1 MIYIERLVMFVVLL
15 LVQVLVLNH
24 IHLYQLAIPLPYIFF
39 VITFQQN
46 TPRWLMLTSSFL
58 LGLLLDIF
66 TNTPGLAAGSLT
78 LMAMLQPYL
87 LDRMVLMAMVQPYLL
102 DRMVPRDAADSLP
115 ISSATLGFGKFFT
128 FSAIM
133 TSIYCLIFFAL
144 EAFSFFDWQQWLLRT
159 LCSSVLTLLLI
170 VSVEKIRS

>member
-87 LDRMVLMAMVQPYLL
+87 LDRMV
-102 DRMVPRDAADSLP
+102 PRDAADSLP

-128 FSAIM
+128 FSTIM

>member
-78 LMAMLQPYL
+78 LMAM
-87 LDRMVLMAMVQPYLL
+87 VQPYLL
-102 DRMVPRDAADSLP
+102 DRMVPRDVADILP
-115 ISSATLGFGKFFT
+115 ISSATLGFGKFVT
-128 FSAIM
+128 FSVIM
-133 TSIYCLIFFAL
+133 TSAYCLIFFAL
-144 EAFSFFDWQQWLLRT
+144 EAFSFFDWQLWLLRT

>member
-87 LDRMVLMAMVQPYLL
+87 LDRMV
-102 DRMVPRDAADSLP
+102 PRDVADILP
-115 ISSATLGFGKFFT
+115 ISLATLGFGKFFT

>member
-1 MIYIERLVMFVVLL
+1 MVYIERLVMFVVLL

-87 LDRMVLMAMVQPYLL
+87 LDRMV
-102 DRMVPRDAADSLP
+102 PRDAADSLP
-115 ISSATLGFGKFFT
+115 ISSATLGFGKFFI

-133 TSIYCLIFFAL
+133 TSIFCLIFFAL

>member
-24 IHLYQLAIPLPYIFF
+24 IHLYQLAMPLPYILY
-39 VITFQQN
+39 VITFQKN
-46 TPRWLMLTSSFL
+46 TPRWLMLTSSFV

-78 LMAMLQPYL
+78 LMAM
-87 LDRMVLMAMVQPYLL
+87 VQPYLL
-102 DRMVPRDAADSLP
+102 DIIVSRDAADSQP
-115 ISSATLGFGKFFT
+115 ITSATLGLGKFVT
-128 FSAIM
+128 LSAIM
-133 TSIYCLIFFAL
+133 TSAYCLIFFAL
-144 EAFSFFDWQQWLLRT
+144 EAFSFFDWQLWLLRT

-170 VSVEKIRS
+170 VSVEKVRS

>member
-24 IHLYQLAIPLPYIFF
+24 IHLYQVAMPLPYIFF

-78 LMAMLQPYL
+78 LMAMVFHFQRHHDQCL
-87 LDRMVLMAMVQPYLL
+87 LSD
-102 DRMVPRDAADSLP
+102 
-115 ISSATLGFGKFFT
+115 I
-128 FSAIM
+128 
-133 TSIYCLIFFAL
+133 
-144 EAFSFFDWQQWLLRT
+144 
-159 LCSSVLTLLLI
+159 LCP
-170 VSVEKIRS
+170 

>member
-1 MIYIERLVMFVVLL
+1 
-15 LVQVLVLNH
+15 
-24 IHLYQLAIPLPYIFF
+24 
-39 VITFQQN
+39 
-46 TPRWLMLTSSFL
+46 
-58 LGLLLDIF
+58 LLDIF

-87 LDRMVLMAMVQPYLL
+87 LDRMV
-102 DRMVPRDAADSLP
+102 PRDVADVLP

-133 TSIYCLIFFAL
+133 TSIFCLIFFAL

>member
-1 MIYIERLVMFVVLL
+1 MFVVLL

-24 IHLYQLAIPLPYIFF
+24 IHLYQVAMPLPYIFF

-78 LMAMLQPYL
+78 LMAM
-87 LDRMVLMAMVQPYLL
+87 VQPYLL
-102 DRMVPRDAADSLP
+102 DRMVPRDVADILP

-128 FSAIM
+128 FSAIT
-133 TSIYCLIFFAL
+133 TSVYCLIFYAL
-144 EAFSFFDWQQWLLRT
+144 EAFSFFDWQLWLLRT

>member
-87 LDRMVLMAMVQPYLL
+87 LN
-102 DRMVPRDAADSLP
+102 RMVPRDAADSLP

-128 FSAIM
+128 FSTIM

>member
-87 LDRMVLMAMVQPYLL
+87 LDRMV
-102 DRMVPRDAADSLP
+102 PRDAADSLP
-115 ISSATLGFGKFFT
+115 ISSATLGFGKFLT

-133 TSIYCLIFFAL
+133 TSIFCLIFFAL

>member
-78 LMAMLQPYL
+78 LMAM
-87 LDRMVLMAMVQPYLL
+87 VQPYLL
-102 DRMVPRDAADSLP
+102 DRMVSRDVADILP
-115 ISSATLGFGKFFT
+115 ISSATLGFGKFVT
-128 FSAIM
+128 FSVIM
-133 TSIYCLIFFAL
+133 TSAYCLIFFAL

>member
-66 TNTPGLAAGSLT
+66 TNTPGLAAGSMT
-78 LMAMLQPYL
+78 LMAML
-87 LDRMVLMAMVQPYLL
+87 QPYLL

-115 ISSATLGFGKFFT
+115 ISSATLGFGKFCT